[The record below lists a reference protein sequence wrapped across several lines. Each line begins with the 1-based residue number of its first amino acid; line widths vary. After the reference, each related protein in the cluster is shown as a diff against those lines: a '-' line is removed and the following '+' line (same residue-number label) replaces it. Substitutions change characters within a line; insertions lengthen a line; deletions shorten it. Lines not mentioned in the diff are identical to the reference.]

1 MRKIAQT
8 SAMAACLL
16 LSACGPALSSTPIK
30 TSSNLKILSKR
41 DDGEVYYLPRAVLV
55 ARLIASPTRGLRV
68 VIDQPEIV
76 ADTQKALVTP
86 LAAAPGCTAAS
97 SMTVPGPFV
106 LSHRITGFH
115 KDTIT
120 IETERSLLKSIVAD
134 TEEQTTEALANLAK
148 SVAAFTA
155 ESAADSEDEE
165 LIAVRF
171 DPADCGEV
179 AAVQMAIRNGIDR
192 LGVPRLRV
200 MAAAGGA
207 GSALAKLPLTAPQ
220 PSDFTLSLSGFS
232 PFRRNGLPKCEV
244 GVCVPVQVPASL
256 VVSMAGRRRESP
268 ILHLPN
274 KSDPVAIPV
283 SRSGFADV
291 KTTLTLDRGILTK
304 REVVRTS
311 EVAAI
316 LLLPATL
323 VSAYLDELSSVFKK
337 RKIAVD
343 DEIALKKAQEDM
355 KEKAEAA
362 DLSPETALLEV
373 PVPDLSVGGAT
384 KPIVT
389 QAALPPG
396 QAQPGKIPGQ
406 PGRETSQG
414 DGQAAP
420 KANPSA
426 TPKKQDLGQAG
437 IETNDAVRKAE
448 GGDGYES

>member
-1 MRKIAQT
+1 MRNVARKFEI
-8 SAMAACLL
+8 AACFV
-16 LSACGPALSSTPIK
+16 LSACGPALSSTQIK
-30 TSSNLKILSKR
+30 TSSDTNILSKR

-55 ARLIASPTRGLRV
+55 ARLIASPARGLRV

-76 ADTQKALVTP
+76 ADTQKVLVTP
-86 LAAAPGCTAAS
+86 LPAAPGCAAAS
-97 SMTVPGPFV
+97 NIAVSGPFM
-106 LSHRITGFH
+106 LSHRISGFH

-120 IETERSLLKSIVAD
+120 IETERSLLKSIGAD

-155 ESAADSEDEE
+155 ESAMDPEEEE

-179 AAVQMAIRNGIDR
+179 AAVQMAIRDGIDR
-192 LGVPRLRV
+192 LGVPRLRM
-200 MAAAGGA
+200 MAAAGRA
-207 GSALAKLPLTAPQ
+207 GSALAKLSLTAPQ

-232 PFRRNGLPKCEV
+232 PFRRNGLAKCEV

-343 DEIALKKAQEDM
+343 DEIALKKAQEDA

-362 DLSPETALLEV
+362 ELSPETALLEV
-373 PVPDLSVGGAT
+373 PVPELSVGGAT

-389 QAALPPG
+389 QAALPQG
-396 QAQPGKIPGQ
+396 QAQSEKISGQ
-406 PGRETSQG
+406 PARETSQG
-414 DGQAAP
+414 DGQAVP
-420 KANPSA
+420 KVNPPG
-426 TPKKQDLGQAG
+426 TPKKQDLGKAG
-437 IETNDAVRKAE
+437 IGTNDAVRKTE
-448 GGDGYES
+448 GADGH